1 MDVFMRDSDAF
12 SWYMERDP
20 ILRSTVVAVAW
31 LERSPDWQVLTDKLD
46 QATRLIPMFRQRV
59 LEPPGR
65 IASPRWTFDDGFDLS
80 WHLRRIDAP
89 APHTPATVIEFA
101 RQAAMTAFDRS
112 RPLWEFTLIEHLA
125 GGRAA
130 LVMKLHHSLT
140 DGLGGMQLAL
150 LLFDTT
156 REPVRSETMP
166 EAPLGEH
173 LDTSALIRESVAASM
188 TRASGIAGDVAW
200 GVLPSAIRAASQPLR
215 TLESALATARSI
227 GRTVA
232 PVRVTLSPIMTERGL
247 GRHLD
252 MVEVGLADL
261 KRAAAAAGGSVND
274 GFMAAATGGLRR
286 YHERHGAPVDSL
298 RVTLPISIRTA
309 ADPMGGNRITLI
321 RFPVLVSEA
330 DPAARIPAMGRMC
343 RAARDERSLEFTNA
357 IAGALNLLPHG
368 VVGSMLKHVDFLASD
383 VPGFP
388 FPVYLG
394 GARMERYSPFGPTI
408 GASVNM
414 TLLSYDGTCCV
425 GVTVDTAAVPD
436 HDVFLQCLREGFDEV
451 LALGGAYAPARLP
464 IHDRPAKA
472 AA

>member
-1 MDVFMRDSDAF
+1 
-12 SWYMERDP
+12 
-20 ILRSTVVAVAW
+20 
-31 LERSPDWQVLTDKLD
+31 
-46 QATRLIPMFRQRV
+46 
-59 LEPPGR
+59 
-65 IASPRWTFDDGFDLS
+65 
-80 WHLRRIDAP
+80 
-89 APHTPATVIEFA
+89 
-101 RQAAMTAFDRS
+101 
-112 RPLWEFTLIEHLA
+112 
-125 GGRAA
+125 
-130 LVMKLHHSLT
+130 MKLHHSLT

-173 LDTSALIRESVAASM
+173 LDTPALIRESVAASM
-188 TRASGIAGDVAW
+188 TRASGMAGDVAW

-286 YHERHGAPVDSL
+286 YHERHGATVDSL